1 MVWWNLCL
9 LSLKDD
15 LFLKDNGTEQF
26 FTQNIWQILS
36 FVTYINISYLNW
48 THFDNMKVIQIK
60 KNIPKKYFFTF
71 EGVPQFIA
79 NCLSKINCLYKDRH
93 MLKNG
98 QHPYVIK
105 QPLTL
110 YLLDLPEI

>member
-1 MVWWNLCL
+1 MKNVPSSFDLKHSQHYFDIRFFPSSFCH
-9 LSLKDD
+9 LSIYLFSKDD

-60 KNIPKKYFFTF
+60 KIIPKK
-71 EGVPQFIA
+71 IS
-79 NCLSKINCLYKDRH
+79 LH
-93 MLKNG
+93 LKG
-98 QHPYVIK
+98 FHSSSPIVFQK
-105 QPLTL
+105 
-110 YLLDLPEI
+110 